1 MTAGRRFAASPEIQ
15 ERYTVAFRNQFQVL
29 EEDDNGAMYSK
40 FVEANQQAM
49 EEYVPQKPKRK
60 SVHTSKNPQ
69 VVAARQKA
77 DEAHTKWNTDG
88 SDDDRAAW
96 KLALNKLYE
105 TYDQVKE
112 QELEGHSCTI
122 EAAFGA
128 QQYGEL

>member
-1 MTAGRRFAASPEIQ
+1 
-15 ERYTVAFRNQFQVL
+15 
-29 EEDDNGAMYSK
+29 MYSK